1 MQLNVKRWMH
11 FPSGKK
17 TMWGWDRENMQMK
30 PPTSEHVNMS
40 VLLSL
45 DTDKYSYEELFRGV
59 YHLVSTERG
68 KPGSH

>member
-1 MQLNVKRWMH
+1 
-11 FPSGKK
+11 
-17 TMWGWDRENMQMK
+17 MWGWDRENMQMK

-45 DTDKYSYEELFRGV
+45 DTDKYSYEELFQGV
-59 YHLVSTERG
+59 YHLASTERG